1 MSIDNTKKQCSY
13 SGNADTGAAAS
24 QASLSEVKPN
34 YTRNGAHIEHHFLVP
49 SKLMIMMSH
58 RQCSLRVIP

>member
-1 MSIDNTKKQCSY
+1 MSTDDTKKQCSY

-34 YTRNGAHIEHHFLVP
+34 YTRNGAHI
-49 SKLMIMMSH
+49 
-58 RQCSLRVIP
+58 